1 MHLCTRQKHQTA
13 LQNSNAGGFFYVF
26 QITRARRM
34 QKRRI
39 EEESTCEREKNLISS
54 PWWCKVCAA
63 IFHLMSALLT
73 EGNAK
78 CCHLKKLTCKGT
90 LRKAFICLRP
100 RTPYPPSLTHCIRV
114 YSILTVFTQGRGG
127 IVEPEKRLEGQ
138 QFTKLGRKYQD
149 NWMYQQSINFDKH
162 LPQSPYTGQFF

>member
-1 MHLCTRQKHQTA
+1 MLASYILCICAPSRQKHQTA

-39 EEESTCEREKNLISS
+39 EEERTCEREENLVSS
-54 PWWCKVCAA
+54 SWWCKVCAA
-63 IFHLMSALLT
+63 IFYLMSALLT

-90 LRKAFICLRP
+90 LRQVFEAQNTIPPPPLR
-100 RTPYPPSLTHCIRV
+100 TVYIRV
-114 YSILTVFTQGRGG
+114 YSILNVFTQGRGEG
-127 IVEPEKRLEGQ
+127 GNSWTSEKVRWATVHKAES
-138 QFTKLGRKYQD
+138 KIPR
-149 NWMYQQSINFDKH
+149 
-162 LPQSPYTGQFF
+162 